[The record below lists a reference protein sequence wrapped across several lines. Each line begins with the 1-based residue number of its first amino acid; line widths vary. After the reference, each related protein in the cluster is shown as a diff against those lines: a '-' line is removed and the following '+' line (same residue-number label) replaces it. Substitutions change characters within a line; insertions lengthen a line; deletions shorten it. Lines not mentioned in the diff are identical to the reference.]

1 MELKNFA
8 QGEIRSENTLNESS
22 NIEEMASAQA
32 SAQAPAQE
40 MTADETCFEE
50 TEDDQ
55 LPVEYFLEQHYNFRH
70 NVLSGM
76 VEYKKTGEPDEKFT
90 RLTCEALN
98 TIFIKAKREMPD
110 DKSLKGVIKAYVE
123 SDIPPVYN
131 PVEIWLNGLAQW
143 DGKDRVAEF
152 LNRIPG
158 LTDEQIAF
166 LRIYLRSNVA
176 HWLNM
181 EQEHGNETVPL
192 LIGDQGC
199 GKSTF
204 CVRFLP
210 EHLRQYYLDHF
221 NLANKFDK
229 EMALSSCLLICLD
242 EIDMYSSRQM
252 AQVKQTLSKVKVNG
266 RKIYGKTIDE
276 RKRFASFIAT
286 TNNRHPLVDK
296 TGSRRFLTIEIP
308 KGKLI
313 NNNGKIEYDQLY
325 AQLLHE
331 VRDEKLR
338 YWYTNE
344 ETLRIQELNAP
355 YEQTLDLE
363 QMIDCTFRKP
373 QGNEKPGSFTSL
385 EIRKILKQQY
395 PDVQDSHINSIKIG
409 KAMKE
414 MKVAKV
420 KSKRGISY
428 SLIQVAA

>member
-1 MELKNFA
+1 MIETNPFA
-8 QGEIRSENTLNESS
+8 QGEIRSEMSETASENSES
-22 NIEEMASAQA
+22 NAPEMVENDLLA
-32 SAQAPAQE
+32 
-40 MTADETCFEE
+40 
-50 TEDDQ
+50 
-55 LPVEYFLEQHYNFRH
+55 VEYHLEHNYQFRR
-70 NVLSGM
+70 NVLSGL
-76 VEYKKTGEPDEKFT
+76 VGYRKTGEPDENFS
-90 RLTCEALN
+90 RLTSETLN
-98 TIFIKAKREMPD
+98 TIFIKAKREIPD
-110 DKSLKGVIKAYVE
+110 DTSLKTDIKAYVE

-131 PVEIWLNGLAQW
+131 PVVAWLDSLAKW

-158 LTDEQIAF
+158 LSDEKIAF

-192 LIGDQGC
+192 LIGNQGC

-210 EHLRQYYLDHF
+210 KHLRQYYLDHF

-242 EIDMYSSRQM
+242 EIDMYSTRQM
-252 AQVKQTLSKVKVNG
+252 AQIKQALSKVKVNG

-308 KGKLI
+308 NGEVI
-313 NNNGKIEYDQLY
+313 NNNEEIEYEQLY

-344 ETLRIQELNAP
+344 ETQRIQELNAP

-363 QMIDCTFRKP
+363 QMIDCMFRKP
-373 QGNEKPGSFTSL
+373 QGNEKHGAFTSL
-385 EIRKILKQQY
+385 DIRKILKQQY
-395 PDVQDSHINSIKIG
+395 PDVADSQLNSIKIG

-414 MKVAKV
+414 MKVARV
-420 KSKRGISY
+420 KSKRGVSY
-428 SLIQVAA
+428 SLVQLAA

>member
-1 MELKNFA
+1 MIETNPFA
-8 QGEIRSENTLNESS
+8 QGEMRSEMPETASVNPETNATEMV
-22 NIEEMASAQA
+22 EENLL
-32 SAQAPAQE
+32 
-40 MTADETCFEE
+40 D
-50 TEDDQ
+50 
-55 LPVEYFLEQHYNFRH
+55 VEYHLEHNYQFRR

-76 VEYKKTGEPDEKFT
+76 VEYKKTGEPDEKYS
-90 RLTCEALN
+90 RLTSEALN
-98 TIFIKAKREMPD
+98 TIFIRAKREIPD
-110 DKSLKGVIKAYVE
+110 DTSLKTDIKAYVE

-131 PVEIWLNGLAQW
+131 PVVAWLDSLAQW
-143 DGKDRVAEF
+143 DGKDRVTEF
-152 LNRIPG
+152 INRIPG

-210 EHLRQYYLDHF
+210 QHLRQYYLDHF

-229 EMALSSCLLICLD
+229 EMALSCCLLICLD
-242 EIDMYSSRQM
+242 EIDMYNARQM
-252 AQVKQTLSKVKVNG
+252 AQVKQALSKVKVNG

-276 RKRFASFIAT
+276 RNRFASFIAT
-286 TNNRHPLVDK
+286 TNSRHPLVDK

-308 KGKLI
+308 KGEFI
-313 NNNGKIEYDQLY
+313 NNDDEIEYEQLY

-338 YWYTNE
+338 YWYTNV
-344 ETLRIQELNAP
+344 ETQRIQELNAP

-373 QGNEKPGSFTSL
+373 HGNEKHGSFTSL
-385 EIRKILKQQY
+385 DIRKILKQQY
-395 PDVQDSHINSIKIG
+395 PDVHDNQFNSIKIG

-428 SLIQVAA
+428 SLIQLAA

>member
-1 MELKNFA
+1 MIEANPFA
-8 QGEIRSENTLNESS
+8 QGEIRSEMSETASENPEANAP
-22 NIEEMASAQA
+22 EMVENDLLA
-32 SAQAPAQE
+32 
-40 MTADETCFEE
+40 
-50 TEDDQ
+50 
-55 LPVEYFLEQHYNFRH
+55 VEYHLEHNYQFRR
-70 NVLSGM
+70 NVLSGL
-76 VEYKKTGEPDEKFT
+76 VEYKKTGEPDESFS
-90 RLTCEALN
+90 RLTSEALN
-98 TIFIKAKREMPD
+98 TIFIKAKREIPD
-110 DKSLKGVIKAYVE
+110 DTSLKTDIKAYVE

-131 PVEIWLNGLAQW
+131 PVVAWLDSLAKW

-158 LTDEQIAF
+158 LSDEKIDF

-192 LIGDQGC
+192 LIGNQGC

-210 EHLRQYYLDHF
+210 KHLRQYYLDHF

-242 EIDMYSSRQM
+242 EIDMYNTRQM
-252 AQVKQTLSKVKVNG
+252 AQIKQALSKVKVNG

-276 RKRFASFIAT
+276 RMRFASFIAT

-308 KGKLI
+308 NGEVI
-313 NNNGKIEYDQLY
+313 NNNGEIEYEQLY
-325 AQLLHE
+325 AQLLYE

-344 ETLRIQELNAP
+344 ETQRIQELNAP

-363 QMIDCTFRKP
+363 QMIDCMFRKP
-373 QGNEKPGSFTSL
+373 QGNEKHGAFTSL
-385 EIRKILKQQY
+385 DIRKILKQQY
-395 PDVQDSHINSIKIG
+395 PDVADSQFNSIKIG

-414 MKVAKV
+414 MKVARV
-420 KSKRGISY
+420 KSKRGVSY
-428 SLIQVAA
+428 SLVQLAA

>member
-1 MELKNFA
+1 MIETNPFA
-8 QGEIRSENTLNESS
+8 QGEIRSEMSETASVNPEANAP
-22 NIEEMASAQA
+22 EM
-32 SAQAPAQE
+32 
-40 MTADETCFEE
+40 
-50 TEDDQ
+50 
-55 LPVEYFLEQHYNFRH
+55 VENDLLAVECHLEHNYQFRR
-70 NVLSGM
+70 NVLSGL
-76 VEYKKTGEPDEKFT
+76 VEYKKTGEPDENFS
-90 RLTCEALN
+90 RLTSEALN
-98 TIFIKAKREMPD
+98 TIFIKAKREIPD
-110 DKSLKGVIKAYVE
+110 DTSLKTDIKAYVE

-131 PVEIWLNGLAQW
+131 PVVAWLDSLAKW

-158 LTDEQIAF
+158 LSDEKIDF

-192 LIGDQGC
+192 LIGNQGC

-210 EHLRQYYLDHF
+210 KHLRQYYLDHF

-242 EIDMYSSRQM
+242 EIDMYNARQM
-252 AQVKQTLSKVKVNG
+252 AQIKQALSKVKVNG

-276 RKRFASFIAT
+276 RMRFASFIAT

-308 KGKLI
+308 NGEVI
-313 NNNGKIEYDQLY
+313 NNNEEIEYEQLY
-325 AQLLHE
+325 AQLLYE
-331 VRDEKLR
+331 VRDEKQR

-344 ETLRIQELNAP
+344 ETQRIQELNAP

-363 QMIDCTFRKP
+363 QMIDCMFRKP
-373 QGNEKPGSFTSL
+373 QGNEKHGAFTSL
-385 EIRKILKQQY
+385 DIRKILKQQY
-395 PDVQDSHINSIKIG
+395 PDVADSQLNSIKIG

-414 MKVAKV
+414 MKVARL
-420 KSKRGISY
+420 KSKRGVSY
-428 SLIQVAA
+428 SLVKLAA

>member
-1 MELKNFA
+1 MIETNPIA
-8 QGEIRSENTLNESS
+8 QGEMRSEMPETVSVNPEANATKKVEESLL
-22 NIEEMASAQA
+22 
-32 SAQAPAQE
+32 
-40 MTADETCFEE
+40 D
-50 TEDDQ
+50 
-55 LPVEYFLEQHYNFRH
+55 VEYHLEHNYQFRR

-76 VEYKKTGEPDEKFT
+76 VEYKKNGDPDKSFS
-90 RLTCEALN
+90 RLTSEALN
-98 TIFIKAKREMPD
+98 TIFIKAKREIPD
-110 DKSLKGVIKAYVE
+110 DTSLKTDIKAYVE

-131 PVEIWLNGLAQW
+131 PVVAWLDSLAKW
-143 DGKDRVAEF
+143 DGKDRVTEF

-158 LTDEQIAF
+158 LSDEKVAF

-192 LIGDQGC
+192 LIGNQGC

-210 EHLRQYYLDHF
+210 KHLRQYYLDHF
-221 NLANKFDK
+221 NRANKFDK
-229 EMALSSCLLICLD
+229 EMALSNCLLICLD
-242 EIDMYSSRQM
+242 EIDMYNARQM
-252 AQVKQTLSKVKVNG
+252 AQVKQALSKVKVNG

-276 RKRFASFIAT
+276 RMRFASFIAT

-308 KGKLI
+308 NGEMI
-313 NNNGKIEYDQLY
+313 NNDSEIEYEQLY

-344 ETLRIQELNAP
+344 ETQRIQELNAP

-363 QMIDCTFRKP
+363 QMIDCMFRKP
-373 QGNEKPGSFTSL
+373 QGNEKHGAFTSL
-385 EIRKILKQQY
+385 DIRKILKQQY
-395 PDVQDSHINSIKIG
+395 PDVADSQLNSIKIG

-414 MKVAKV
+414 MKVARV
-420 KSKRGISY
+420 KSKRGVSY
-428 SLIQVAA
+428 SLVQLAA

>member
-1 MELKNFA
+1 MIETNPFA
-8 QGEIRSENTLNESS
+8 QGEIRSEKSETASENPEANAP
-22 NIEEMASAQA
+22 EMVENDLLA
-32 SAQAPAQE
+32 
-40 MTADETCFEE
+40 
-50 TEDDQ
+50 
-55 LPVEYFLEQHYNFRH
+55 VEYHLEHNYQFRR
-70 NVLSGM
+70 NVLSGL
-76 VEYKKTGEPDEKFT
+76 VEYKKTGEPDENFS
-90 RLTCEALN
+90 RLTSEALN
-98 TIFIKAKREMPD
+98 TIFIKAKREIPD
-110 DKSLKGVIKAYVE
+110 DTSLKTDIKAYVE

-131 PVEIWLNGLAQW
+131 PVVAWLDSLAKW

-158 LTDEQIAF
+158 LSDEKIAF

-192 LIGDQGC
+192 LIGNQGC

-210 EHLRQYYLDHF
+210 KHLRQYYLDHF

-242 EIDMYSSRQM
+242 EIDMYNARQM
-252 AQVKQTLSKVKVNG
+252 AQIKQALSKVKVNG

-276 RKRFASFIAT
+276 RMRFASFIAT

-308 KGKLI
+308 NGEVI
-313 NNNGKIEYDQLY
+313 NNNDEIEYEQLY

-363 QMIDCTFRKP
+363 QMIDCMFRKP
-373 QGNEKPGSFTSL
+373 QGNEKHGAFTSL
-385 EIRKILKQQY
+385 DIRKILKQQY
-395 PDVQDSHINSIKIG
+395 PDVADSQINSIKIG

-414 MKVAKV
+414 MKVARV
-420 KSKRGISY
+420 KSKRGVSY
-428 SLIQVAA
+428 SLVKLAA

>member
-1 MELKNFA
+1 MIETNPFA
-8 QGEIRSENTLNESS
+8 QGEIRSEMSETASENPEANAP
-22 NIEEMASAQA
+22 EMVENDLLA
-32 SAQAPAQE
+32 
-40 MTADETCFEE
+40 
-50 TEDDQ
+50 
-55 LPVEYFLEQHYNFRH
+55 VEYHLEHNYQFRR
-70 NVLSGM
+70 NVLSGL
-76 VEYKKTGEPDEKFT
+76 VEYKKSGEPDENFS
-90 RLTCEALN
+90 RLTSEALN
-98 TIFIKAKREMPD
+98 TIFIKAKREIPD
-110 DKSLKGVIKAYVE
+110 DTSLKTDIKAYVE

-131 PVEIWLNGLAQW
+131 PVVAWLDTLAKW
-143 DGKDRVAEF
+143 DGRDRVAEF

-158 LTDEQIAF
+158 LSDEKIAF

-192 LIGDQGC
+192 LIGNQGC

-210 EHLRQYYLDHF
+210 KHFRQYYLDHF

-242 EIDMYSSRQM
+242 EIDMYNARQM
-252 AQVKQTLSKVKVNG
+252 AQIKQALSKVKVNG

-276 RKRFASFIAT
+276 RMRFASFIAT

-308 KGKLI
+308 NGEVI
-313 NNNGKIEYDQLY
+313 NNNEEIEYEQLY

-344 ETLRIQELNAP
+344 ETQRIQELNAP

-363 QMIDCTFRKP
+363 QMIDCMFRKP
-373 QGNEKPGSFTSL
+373 QGNEKHGAFTSL
-385 EIRKILKQQY
+385 DIRKILKQQY
-395 PDVQDSHINSIKIG
+395 PDVADSQLNSIKIG

-414 MKVAKV
+414 MKVARV
-420 KSKRGISY
+420 KSKRGVSY
-428 SLIQVAA
+428 SLVQLAA

>member
-1 MELKNFA
+1 MIETNPFA
-8 QGEIRSENTLNESS
+8 QGEIRSEMSETASENSEANAP
-22 NIEEMASAQA
+22 EMVENDLLA
-32 SAQAPAQE
+32 
-40 MTADETCFEE
+40 
-50 TEDDQ
+50 
-55 LPVEYFLEQHYNFRH
+55 VEYHLEHNYQFRR
-70 NVLSGM
+70 NVLSGL
-76 VEYKKTGEPDEKFT
+76 VEYKKTGEPDENFS
-90 RLTCEALN
+90 RLTSEALN
-98 TIFIKAKREMPD
+98 TIFIKAKREITD
-110 DKSLKGVIKAYVE
+110 DTSLKTDIKAYVE

-131 PVEIWLNGLAQW
+131 PVVAWLDSLAKW

-158 LTDEQIAF
+158 LSDEKIAF

-192 LIGDQGC
+192 LIGNQGC

-210 EHLRQYYLDHF
+210 KHLRQYYLDHF

-242 EIDMYSSRQM
+242 EIDMYNARQM
-252 AQVKQTLSKVKVNG
+252 AQIKQALSKVKVNG

-276 RKRFASFIAT
+276 RMRFASFIAT

-308 KGKLI
+308 NGEVI
-313 NNNGKIEYDQLY
+313 NNNEEIEYEQLY
-325 AQLLHE
+325 AQLLYE

-355 YEQTLDLE
+355 CEQTLDLE
-363 QMIDCTFRKP
+363 QMIDCMFRKP
-373 QGNEKPGSFTSL
+373 QGNEKHGAFTSL
-385 EIRKILKQQY
+385 DIRKILKQQY
-395 PDVQDSHINSIKIG
+395 PDVADSQINSIKIG

-414 MKVAKV
+414 MKVARV
-420 KSKRGISY
+420 KSKRGVSY
-428 SLIQVAA
+428 SLVQLAA

>member
-1 MELKNFA
+1 MIETNPFA
-8 QGEIRSENTLNESS
+8 QGEIRSEMSETASVNPEANAP
-22 NIEEMASAQA
+22 EMVENDLLA
-32 SAQAPAQE
+32 
-40 MTADETCFEE
+40 
-50 TEDDQ
+50 
-55 LPVEYFLEQHYNFRH
+55 VEYHLEHNYQFRR
-70 NVLSGM
+70 NVLSGL
-76 VEYKKTGEPDEKFT
+76 VEYKKTGEPDENFS
-90 RLTCEALN
+90 RLTSEALN
-98 TIFIKAKREMPD
+98 TIFIKAKREIPD
-110 DKSLKGVIKAYVE
+110 DTSLKTDIKAYVE

-131 PVEIWLNGLAQW
+131 PVVTWLDSLAKW

-158 LTDEQIAF
+158 LSDEKIAF

-192 LIGDQGC
+192 LIGNQGC

-210 EHLRQYYLDHF
+210 KHLRQYYLDHF

-242 EIDMYSSRQM
+242 EIDMYNARQM
-252 AQVKQTLSKVKVNG
+252 AQIKQALSKVKVNG

-276 RKRFASFIAT
+276 RMRFASFIAT

-308 KGKLI
+308 NGEVI
-313 NNNGKIEYDQLY
+313 NNNEEIEYEQLY
-325 AQLLHE
+325 AQLLYE

-363 QMIDCTFRKP
+363 QMIDCMFRKP
-373 QGNEKPGSFTSL
+373 QGNEKHGAFTSL
-385 EIRKILKQQY
+385 DIRKILKQQY
-395 PDVQDSHINSIKIG
+395 PDVADSQINSIKIG

-414 MKVAKV
+414 MKVARV
-420 KSKRGISY
+420 KSKRGVSY
-428 SLIQVAA
+428 SLVKLAA

>member
-1 MELKNFA
+1 MIETNPFA
-8 QGEIRSENTLNESS
+8 QGEIRSEMSETASENPEANAP
-22 NIEEMASAQA
+22 EMVENDLLA
-32 SAQAPAQE
+32 
-40 MTADETCFEE
+40 
-50 TEDDQ
+50 
-55 LPVEYFLEQHYNFRH
+55 VEYHLEHNYQFRR
-70 NVLSGM
+70 NMLSGL
-76 VEYKKTGEPDEKFT
+76 VEYKKTGEPDENFS
-90 RLTCEALN
+90 RLTSEVLN
-98 TIFIKAKREMPD
+98 TIFIKAKREIPD
-110 DKSLKGVIKAYVE
+110 DTSLKTDIKAYVE

-131 PVEIWLNGLAQW
+131 PVVAWLDSLAKW

-158 LTDEQIAF
+158 LSDEKIDF

-192 LIGDQGC
+192 LIGNQGC

-210 EHLRQYYLDHF
+210 KHLRQYYLDHF

-242 EIDMYSSRQM
+242 EIDMYNARQM
-252 AQVKQTLSKVKVNG
+252 AQIKQALSKVKVNG

-276 RKRFASFIAT
+276 RMRFASFIAT

-308 KGKLI
+308 NGEVI
-313 NNNGKIEYDQLY
+313 NNNDEIEYEQLY
-325 AQLLHE
+325 AQLLYE

-363 QMIDCTFRKP
+363 QMIDCMFRKP
-373 QGNEKPGSFTSL
+373 QGNEKHGAFTSL
-385 EIRKILKQQY
+385 DIRKILKQQY
-395 PDVQDSHINSIKIG
+395 PDVADNQLNSIKIG

-414 MKVAKV
+414 MKVARV
-420 KSKRGISY
+420 KSKRGVSY
-428 SLIQVAA
+428 SLVQLAA

>member
-1 MELKNFA
+1 MIETNPFA
-8 QGEIRSENTLNESS
+8 QGEIRSEMSETASVNPEANAP
-22 NIEEMASAQA
+22 EMVENDLLA
-32 SAQAPAQE
+32 
-40 MTADETCFEE
+40 
-50 TEDDQ
+50 
-55 LPVEYFLEQHYNFRH
+55 VEYHLEHNYQFRR
-70 NVLSGM
+70 NVLSGL
-76 VEYKKTGEPDEKFT
+76 VEYKKTGEPDENFS
-90 RLTCEALN
+90 RLTSEALN
-98 TIFIKAKREMPD
+98 TIFIKAKREIPD
-110 DKSLKGVIKAYVE
+110 DTSLKTDIKAYVE

-131 PVEIWLNGLAQW
+131 PVVAWLDSLAKW

-158 LTDEQIAF
+158 LSDEKIDF

-192 LIGDQGC
+192 LIGNQGC

-210 EHLRQYYLDHF
+210 KHLRQYYLDHF

-242 EIDMYSSRQM
+242 EIDMYNARQM
-252 AQVKQTLSKVKVNG
+252 AQIKQALSKVKVNG

-276 RKRFASFIAT
+276 RMRFASFIAT

-308 KGKLI
+308 NGEVI
-313 NNNGKIEYDQLY
+313 NNNEEIEYEQLY
-325 AQLLHE
+325 AQLLYE

-363 QMIDCTFRKP
+363 QMIDCMFRKP
-373 QGNEKPGSFTSL
+373 QGNEKHGAFTSL
-385 EIRKILKQQY
+385 DIRKILKQQY
-395 PDVQDSHINSIKIG
+395 PDVADSQLNSIKIG

-414 MKVAKV
+414 MKVARV
-420 KSKRGISY
+420 KSKRGVSY
-428 SLIQVAA
+428 SLVQLAA

>member
-1 MELKNFA
+1 MIEANPFA
-8 QGEIRSENTLNESS
+8 QGEIRSEMSETASENPEANAP
-22 NIEEMASAQA
+22 EMVENDLLA
-32 SAQAPAQE
+32 
-40 MTADETCFEE
+40 
-50 TEDDQ
+50 
-55 LPVEYFLEQHYNFRH
+55 VEYHLEHNYQFRR
-70 NVLSGM
+70 NVLSGL
-76 VEYKKTGEPDEKFT
+76 VEYKKTGEPDESFS
-90 RLTCEALN
+90 RLTSEALN
-98 TIFIKAKREMPD
+98 TIFIKAKREIPD
-110 DKSLKGVIKAYVE
+110 DTSLKTDIKAYVE

-131 PVEIWLNGLAQW
+131 PVVAWLDSLAKW

-158 LTDEQIAF
+158 LSDEKIDF

-192 LIGDQGC
+192 LIGNQGC

-210 EHLRQYYLDHF
+210 KHLRQYYLDHF

-242 EIDMYSSRQM
+242 EIDMYNARQM
-252 AQVKQTLSKVKVNG
+252 AQIKQALSKVKVNG

-276 RKRFASFIAT
+276 RMRFASFIAT

-308 KGKLI
+308 NGEVI
-313 NNNGKIEYDQLY
+313 NNNGEIEYEQLY

-344 ETLRIQELNAP
+344 ETQRIQELNAP

-363 QMIDCTFRKP
+363 QMIDCMFRKP
-373 QGNEKPGSFTSL
+373 QGNEKHGAFTSL
-385 EIRKILKQQY
+385 DIRKILKQQY
-395 PDVQDSHINSIKIG
+395 PDVADSQLNSIKIG

-414 MKVAKV
+414 MKVARV
-420 KSKRGISY
+420 KSKRGVSY
-428 SLIQVAA
+428 SLVQLAA

>member
-1 MELKNFA
+1 MIETNPFA
-8 QGEIRSENTLNESS
+8 QGEIRSEMSET
-22 NIEEMASAQA
+22 ASVNPEAN
-32 SAQAPAQE
+32 APGMVENDLLA
-40 MTADETCFEE
+40 
-50 TEDDQ
+50 
-55 LPVEYFLEQHYNFRH
+55 VEYHLEHNYQFRR
-70 NVLSGM
+70 NVLSGL
-76 VEYKKTGEPDEKFT
+76 VEYKKTGEPDENFS
-90 RLTCEALN
+90 RLTSEALN
-98 TIFIKAKREMPD
+98 TIFIKAKREIPD
-110 DKSLKGVIKAYVE
+110 DTSLKTDIKAYVE

-131 PVEIWLNGLAQW
+131 PVVTWLDSLAKW

-158 LTDEQIAF
+158 LSDEKIAF

-192 LIGDQGC
+192 LIGNQGC

-210 EHLRQYYLDHF
+210 KHLRQYYLDHF

-242 EIDMYSSRQM
+242 EIDMYNARQM
-252 AQVKQTLSKVKVNG
+252 AQIKQALSKVKVNG

-276 RKRFASFIAT
+276 RMRFASFIAT

-308 KGKLI
+308 NGEVI
-313 NNNGKIEYDQLY
+313 NNNEEIEYEQLY

-363 QMIDCTFRKP
+363 QMIDCMFRKP
-373 QGNEKPGSFTSL
+373 QGNEKHGAFTSL
-385 EIRKILKQQY
+385 DIRKILKQQY
-395 PDVQDSHINSIKIG
+395 PDVADSQINSIKIG

-414 MKVAKV
+414 MKVARV
-420 KSKRGISY
+420 KSKRGVSY
-428 SLIQVAA
+428 SLIQLAA

>member
-1 MELKNFA
+1 MIETNPFA
-8 QGEIRSENTLNESS
+8 QGEIRSEMSETASENSEANAP
-22 NIEEMASAQA
+22 EMVENDLLA
-32 SAQAPAQE
+32 
-40 MTADETCFEE
+40 
-50 TEDDQ
+50 
-55 LPVEYFLEQHYNFRH
+55 VEYHLEHNYQFRR
-70 NVLSGM
+70 NVLSGL
-76 VEYKKTGEPDEKFT
+76 VEYKKTGEPDENFS
-90 RLTCEALN
+90 RLTSEALN
-98 TIFIKAKREMPD
+98 TIFIKAKREIPD
-110 DKSLKGVIKAYVE
+110 DTSLKTDIKAYVE

-131 PVEIWLNGLAQW
+131 PVVAWLDSLAKW

-158 LTDEQIAF
+158 LSDEKIAF

-192 LIGDQGC
+192 LIGNQGC

-210 EHLRQYYLDHF
+210 KHLRQYYLDHF

-242 EIDMYSSRQM
+242 EIDMYNARQM
-252 AQVKQTLSKVKVNG
+252 AQIKQALSKVKVNG

-276 RKRFASFIAT
+276 RMRFASFIAT

-308 KGKLI
+308 NGEVI
-313 NNNGKIEYDQLY
+313 NNNDEIEYEQLY
-325 AQLLHE
+325 AQLLYE

-363 QMIDCTFRKP
+363 QMIDCMFRKP
-373 QGNEKPGSFTSL
+373 QGNEKHGAFTSL
-385 EIRKILKQQY
+385 DIRKILKQQY
-395 PDVQDSHINSIKIG
+395 PDVADSQINSIKIG

-414 MKVAKV
+414 MKVARV
-420 KSKRGISY
+420 KSKRGVSY
-428 SLIQVAA
+428 SLVKLAA

>member
-1 MELKNFA
+1 MIETNPFA
-8 QGEIRSENTLNESS
+8 QGEIRSEMSETASDNPEANAP
-22 NIEEMASAQA
+22 EMVENDLLA
-32 SAQAPAQE
+32 
-40 MTADETCFEE
+40 
-50 TEDDQ
+50 
-55 LPVEYFLEQHYNFRH
+55 VEYHLEHNYQFRR
-70 NVLSGM
+70 NVLSGL
-76 VEYKKTGEPDEKFT
+76 VEYKKTGEPDESFS
-90 RLTCEALN
+90 RLTSEALN
-98 TIFIKAKREMPD
+98 TIFIKAKREIPD
-110 DKSLKGVIKAYVE
+110 DTSLKTDIKAYVE

-131 PVEIWLNGLAQW
+131 PVVTWLESLAKW
-143 DGKDRVAEF
+143 DGKDRVLEF

-158 LTDEQIAF
+158 LSDEKIAF

-192 LIGDQGC
+192 LIGNQGC

-204 CVRFLP
+204 CVCFLP
-210 EHLRQYYLDHF
+210 KHLRQYYLDHF

-242 EIDMYSSRQM
+242 EIDMYNARQM
-252 AQVKQTLSKVKVNG
+252 AQIKQALSKVKVNG

-276 RKRFASFIAT
+276 RMRFASFIAT

-308 KGKLI
+308 NGEVI
-313 NNNGKIEYDQLY
+313 NNNGEIEYEQLY

-344 ETLRIQELNAP
+344 ETQRIQELNAP

-363 QMIDCTFRKP
+363 QMIDCMFRKP
-373 QGNEKPGSFTSL
+373 QGNEKHGAFTSL
-385 EIRKILKQQY
+385 DIRKILKQQY
-395 PDVQDSHINSIKIG
+395 PDVADSQLNSIKIG

-414 MKVAKV
+414 MKVARV
-420 KSKRGISY
+420 KSKRGVSY
-428 SLIQVAA
+428 SLVQLAA

>member
-1 MELKNFA
+1 MIETNPFA
-8 QGEIRSENTLNESS
+8 QGEIRSEMSETASENSEANAP
-22 NIEEMASAQA
+22 EMVENDLLA
-32 SAQAPAQE
+32 
-40 MTADETCFEE
+40 
-50 TEDDQ
+50 
-55 LPVEYFLEQHYNFRH
+55 VEYHLEHNYQFRR
-70 NVLSGM
+70 NVLSGL
-76 VEYKKTGEPDEKFT
+76 VEYKKTGEPDENFS
-90 RLTCEALN
+90 RLTSEALN
-98 TIFIKAKREMPD
+98 TIFIKAKREIPD
-110 DKSLKGVIKAYVE
+110 DTSLKTDIKAYVE

-131 PVEIWLNGLAQW
+131 PVVTWLDSLAKW

-158 LTDEQIAF
+158 LSDEKIDF

-192 LIGDQGC
+192 LIGNQGC

-210 EHLRQYYLDHF
+210 KHLRQYYLDHF

-242 EIDMYSSRQM
+242 EIDMYNARQM
-252 AQVKQTLSKVKVNG
+252 AQIKQALSKVKVNG

-276 RKRFASFIAT
+276 RMRFASFIAT

-308 KGKLI
+308 NGEVI
-313 NNNGKIEYDQLY
+313 NNNDEIEYEQLY
-325 AQLLHE
+325 AQLLYE

-344 ETLRIQELNAP
+344 ETQRIQELNAP

-363 QMIDCTFRKP
+363 QMIDCMFRKP
-373 QGNEKPGSFTSL
+373 QGNEKHGAFTSL
-385 EIRKILKQQY
+385 DIRKILKQQY
-395 PDVQDSHINSIKIG
+395 PDVADSQINSIKIG

-414 MKVAKV
+414 MKVARV
-420 KSKRGISY
+420 KSKRGVSY
-428 SLIQVAA
+428 SLVKLAA

>member
-1 MELKNFA
+1 MIETNPIA
-8 QGEIRSENTLNESS
+8 QGEMRSEMPETASVNPEANATKKVEESLL
-22 NIEEMASAQA
+22 
-32 SAQAPAQE
+32 
-40 MTADETCFEE
+40 D
-50 TEDDQ
+50 
-55 LPVEYFLEQHYNFRH
+55 VEYHLEHNYQFRR

-76 VEYKKTGEPDEKFT
+76 VEYKKNGEPDESFS
-90 RLTCEALN
+90 RLTSEALN
-98 TIFIKAKREMPD
+98 TIFIKAKREIPD
-110 DKSLKGVIKAYVE
+110 DTSLKTDIKAYVE

-131 PVEIWLNGLAQW
+131 PVVAWLDSLAKW
-143 DGKDRVAEF
+143 DGKDRVTEF

-158 LTDEQIAF
+158 LSDEKIAF

-192 LIGDQGC
+192 LIGNQGC

-210 EHLRQYYLDHF
+210 KHLRQYYLDHF

-229 EMALSSCLLICLD
+229 EMALSNCLLICLD
-242 EIDMYSSRQM
+242 EIDMYNARQM
-252 AQVKQTLSKVKVNG
+252 AQVKQALSKVKVNG

-276 RKRFASFIAT
+276 RMRFASFIAT

-296 TGSRRFLTIEIP
+296 TGSRRFLTIETP
-308 KGKLI
+308 NGEMI
-313 NNNGKIEYDQLY
+313 NNDSEIEYEQLY

-344 ETLRIQELNAP
+344 ETQRIQELNAP

-363 QMIDCTFRKP
+363 QMIDCMFRKP
-373 QGNEKPGSFTSL
+373 QGNEKHGAFTSL
-385 EIRKILKQQY
+385 DIRKILKQQY
-395 PDVQDSHINSIKIG
+395 PDVADSQLNSIKIG

-414 MKVAKV
+414 MKVARV
-420 KSKRGISY
+420 KSKRGVSY
-428 SLIQVAA
+428 SLIQLAA

>member
-1 MELKNFA
+1 MEQKSFA
-8 QGEIRSENTLNESS
+8 QGIIRSGNTLDASS
-22 NIEEMASAQA
+22 NNEEMTSAQV
-32 SAQAPAQE
+32 PVQE
-40 MTADETCFEE
+40 M
-50 TEDDQ
+50 EDDQ

-76 VEYKKTGEPDEKFT
+76 VEYKKTEEPDEKFS
-90 RLTCEALN
+90 RLTSEAFN

-110 DKSLKGVIKAYVE
+110 DKSLKELIKAYVE
-123 SDIPPVYN
+123 SDIPPIYN
-131 PVEIWLNGLAQW
+131 PVEMWLNSLAQW

-181 EQEHGNETVPL
+181 EQEYGNETVPL

-229 EMALSSCLLICLD
+229 EMALSGCLLICLD
-242 EIDMYSSRQM
+242 EIDMYGARQM
-252 AQVKQTLSKVKVNG
+252 AQVKQALSKVKVNG

-308 KGKLI
+308 KGEFI
-313 NNNGKIEYDQLY
+313 NNVDKIEYDQLY

-344 ETLRIQELNAP
+344 ETQRIQELNVP

-373 QGNEKPGSFTSL
+373 LGNEKHGSFTSL
-385 EIRKILKQQY
+385 DIRKILKQQY
-395 PDVQDSHINSIKIG
+395 PDVHDNQFNSIKIG

-414 MKVAKV
+414 MKVSKV
-420 KSKRGISY
+420 KSKRGVSY

>member
-1 MELKNFA
+1 MIETNPFA
-8 QGEIRSENTLNESS
+8 QGELRSEMSETASVNPEANAP
-22 NIEEMASAQA
+22 EMVENDLLA
-32 SAQAPAQE
+32 
-40 MTADETCFEE
+40 
-50 TEDDQ
+50 
-55 LPVEYFLEQHYNFRH
+55 VEYHLEHNYQFRR
-70 NVLSGM
+70 NVLSGL
-76 VEYKKTGEPDEKFT
+76 VEYKKTGEPDENFS
-90 RLTCEALN
+90 RLTSEALN
-98 TIFIKAKREMPD
+98 TIFIKAKREIPD
-110 DKSLKGVIKAYVE
+110 DTSLKTDIKAYVE

-131 PVEIWLNGLAQW
+131 PVVAWLDSLAKW

-158 LTDEQIAF
+158 LSDEKIAF

-192 LIGDQGC
+192 LIGNQGC

-210 EHLRQYYLDHF
+210 KHLRQYYLDHF

-242 EIDMYSSRQM
+242 EIDMYNARQM
-252 AQVKQTLSKVKVNG
+252 AQIKQALSKVKVNG

-276 RKRFASFIAT
+276 RMRFASFIAT

-308 KGKLI
+308 NGEVI
-313 NNNGKIEYDQLY
+313 NNNEEIEYEQLY

-363 QMIDCTFRKP
+363 QMIDCMFRKP
-373 QGNEKPGSFTSL
+373 QGNEKHEAFTSL
-385 EIRKILKQQY
+385 DIRKILKQQY
-395 PDVQDSHINSIKIG
+395 PDVADSQINSIKIG

-414 MKVAKV
+414 MKVARV
-420 KSKRGISY
+420 KSKRGVSY
-428 SLIQVAA
+428 SLVKLAA

>member
-1 MELKNFA
+1 MIETNPFA
-8 QGEIRSENTLNESS
+8 QGEMRSEMPET
-22 NIEEMASAQA
+22 ASVNPEANA
-32 SAQAPAQE
+32 
-40 MTADETCFEE
+40 TKKV
-50 TEDDQ
+50 EDNLLD
-55 LPVEYFLEQHYNFRH
+55 VEYHLEHNYQFRR

-76 VEYKKTGEPDEKFT
+76 VEYKKNGEPDESFS
-90 RLTCEALN
+90 RLTSEALN
-98 TIFIKAKREMPD
+98 TIFIKAKREIPD
-110 DKSLKGVIKAYVE
+110 DTSLKTDIKAYVE

-131 PVEIWLNGLAQW
+131 PVVAWLDSLAKW
-143 DGKDRVAEF
+143 DGKDRVTEF

-158 LTDEQIAF
+158 LSDEKVTF

-192 LIGDQGC
+192 LIGNQGC

-210 EHLRQYYLDHF
+210 KHLRQYYLDHF

-229 EMALSSCLLICLD
+229 EMALSNCLLICLD
-242 EIDMYSSRQM
+242 EIDMYNARQM
-252 AQVKQTLSKVKVNG
+252 AQVKQALSKVKVNG

-276 RKRFASFIAT
+276 RMRFASFIAT

-308 KGKLI
+308 NGEMI
-313 NNNGKIEYDQLY
+313 NNDSKIEYEQLY

-331 VRDEKLR
+331 VRDEKFR

-344 ETLRIQELNAP
+344 ETQRIQELNAP

-363 QMIDCTFRKP
+363 QMIDCMFRKP
-373 QGNEKPGSFTSL
+373 QGNEKHGAFTSL
-385 EIRKILKQQY
+385 DIRKILKQQY
-395 PDVQDSHINSIKIG
+395 PDVADSQLNSIKIG

-414 MKVAKV
+414 MKVARV
-420 KSKRGISY
+420 KSKRGVSY
-428 SLIQVAA
+428 SLIQLAA

>member
-1 MELKNFA
+1 MIETNPFA
-8 QGEIRSENTLNESS
+8 QGEIRSEMSETASVNPEANAP
-22 NIEEMASAQA
+22 EMVENDLLA
-32 SAQAPAQE
+32 
-40 MTADETCFEE
+40 
-50 TEDDQ
+50 
-55 LPVEYFLEQHYNFRH
+55 VEYHLEHNYQFRR
-70 NVLSGM
+70 NVLSGL
-76 VEYKKTGEPDEKFT
+76 VEYKKTGEPDENFS
-90 RLTCEALN
+90 RLTSEALN
-98 TIFIKAKREMPD
+98 TIFIKAKREIPD
-110 DKSLKGVIKAYVE
+110 DTSLKTDIKAYVE

-131 PVEIWLNGLAQW
+131 PVVAWLDSLAKW

-158 LTDEQIAF
+158 LSDEKIAF

-192 LIGDQGC
+192 LIGNQGC

-210 EHLRQYYLDHF
+210 KHLRQYYLDHF

-242 EIDMYSSRQM
+242 EIDMYNARQM
-252 AQVKQTLSKVKVNG
+252 AQIKQALSKVKVNG

-276 RKRFASFIAT
+276 RMRFASFIAT

-308 KGKLI
+308 NGEVI
-313 NNNGKIEYDQLY
+313 NNNDEIEYEQLY

-338 YWYTNE
+338 YWYTDE

-363 QMIDCTFRKP
+363 QMIDCMFRKP
-373 QGNEKPGSFTSL
+373 QGNEKHGAFTSL
-385 EIRKILKQQY
+385 DIRKILKQQY
-395 PDVQDSHINSIKIG
+395 PDVADSQLNSIKIG

-414 MKVAKV
+414 MKVARV
-420 KSKRGISY
+420 KSKRGVSY
-428 SLIQVAA
+428 SLVKLAA

>member
-1 MELKNFA
+1 MIETNPFA
-8 QGEIRSENTLNESS
+8 QGEIRSEMSETASENSEANAP
-22 NIEEMASAQA
+22 EMVENDLLA
-32 SAQAPAQE
+32 
-40 MTADETCFEE
+40 
-50 TEDDQ
+50 
-55 LPVEYFLEQHYNFRH
+55 VEYHLEHNYQFRR
-70 NVLSGM
+70 NVLSGL
-76 VEYKKTGEPDEKFT
+76 VEYKKTGEPDENFS
-90 RLTCEALN
+90 RLTSEVLN
-98 TIFIKAKREMPD
+98 TIFIKAKREIPD
-110 DKSLKGVIKAYVE
+110 DTSLKTDIKAYVE

-131 PVEIWLNGLAQW
+131 PVVAWLDSLAKW

-158 LTDEQIAF
+158 LSDEKIAF

-192 LIGDQGC
+192 LIGNQGC

-210 EHLRQYYLDHF
+210 KHLRQYYLDHF

-242 EIDMYSSRQM
+242 EIDMYNARQM
-252 AQVKQTLSKVKVNG
+252 AQIKQALSKVKVNG

-276 RKRFASFIAT
+276 RMRFASFIAT

-308 KGKLI
+308 NGEVI
-313 NNNGKIEYDQLY
+313 NNNEEIEYEQLY

-363 QMIDCTFRKP
+363 QMIDCMFRKP
-373 QGNEKPGSFTSL
+373 QGNEKHGAFTSL
-385 EIRKILKQQY
+385 DIRKILKLQY
-395 PDVQDSHINSIKIG
+395 PDVADSQINSIKIG

-414 MKVAKV
+414 MKVARV
-420 KSKRGISY
+420 KSKRGVSY
-428 SLIQVAA
+428 SLVKLAA

>member
-1 MELKNFA
+1 MIETNPFA
-8 QGEIRSENTLNESS
+8 QGEIRSEMSETASENSEANAP
-22 NIEEMASAQA
+22 EMVENDLLA
-32 SAQAPAQE
+32 
-40 MTADETCFEE
+40 
-50 TEDDQ
+50 
-55 LPVEYFLEQHYNFRH
+55 VEYHLEHNYQFRR
-70 NVLSGM
+70 NVLSGL
-76 VEYKKTGEPDEKFT
+76 VEYRKTGEPDENFS
-90 RLTCEALN
+90 RLTSEALN
-98 TIFIKAKREMPD
+98 TIFIKAKREIPD
-110 DKSLKGVIKAYVE
+110 DTSLKTDIKAYVE

-131 PVEIWLNGLAQW
+131 PVVTWLESLAKW

-158 LTDEQIAF
+158 LSDEKIDF

-192 LIGDQGC
+192 LIGNQGC

-210 EHLRQYYLDHF
+210 KHLRQYYLDHF

-242 EIDMYSSRQM
+242 EIDMYNARQM
-252 AQVKQTLSKVKVNG
+252 AQIKQALSKVKVNG

-276 RKRFASFIAT
+276 RMRFASFIAT

-308 KGKLI
+308 NGEVI
-313 NNNGKIEYDQLY
+313 NNNEEIEYEQLY
-325 AQLLHE
+325 AQLLYE

-344 ETLRIQELNAP
+344 ETQRIQELNAP

-363 QMIDCTFRKP
+363 QMIDCMFRKP
-373 QGNEKPGSFTSL
+373 QGNEKHGAFTSL
-385 EIRKILKQQY
+385 DIRKILKQQY
-395 PDVQDSHINSIKIG
+395 PDVADSQINSIKIG

-414 MKVAKV
+414 MKVARV
-420 KSKRGISY
+420 KSKRGVSY
-428 SLIQVAA
+428 SLVKLAA

>member
-1 MELKNFA
+1 MIETNPFA
-8 QGEIRSENTLNESS
+8 QGEIRSEMSETASENSEANAP
-22 NIEEMASAQA
+22 EMVENDLLA
-32 SAQAPAQE
+32 
-40 MTADETCFEE
+40 
-50 TEDDQ
+50 
-55 LPVEYFLEQHYNFRH
+55 VEYHLEHNYQFRR
-70 NVLSGM
+70 NVLSGL
-76 VEYKKTGEPDEKFT
+76 VEYKKTGEPDENFS
-90 RLTCEALN
+90 RLTSEALN
-98 TIFIKAKREMPD
+98 TIFIKAKREIPD
-110 DKSLKGVIKAYVE
+110 DTSLKTDIKAYVE

-131 PVEIWLNGLAQW
+131 PVVTWLDSLAKW

-158 LTDEQIAF
+158 LSDEKIAF

-192 LIGDQGC
+192 LIGNQGC

-210 EHLRQYYLDHF
+210 KHLRQYYLDHF

-242 EIDMYSSRQM
+242 EIDMYNARQM
-252 AQVKQTLSKVKVNG
+252 AQIKQALSKVKVNG

-276 RKRFASFIAT
+276 RMRFASFIAT

-308 KGKLI
+308 NGEVI
-313 NNNGKIEYDQLY
+313 NNNDEIEYEQLY
-325 AQLLHE
+325 AQLLYE

-344 ETLRIQELNAP
+344 ETQRIQELNAP

-363 QMIDCTFRKP
+363 QMIDCMFRKP
-373 QGNEKPGSFTSL
+373 QGNEKHGAFTSL
-385 EIRKILKQQY
+385 DIRKILKQQY
-395 PDVQDSHINSIKIG
+395 PDVADSQFNSIKIG

-414 MKVAKV
+414 MKVARV
-420 KSKRGISY
+420 KSKRGVSY
-428 SLIQVAA
+428 SLVQLAA

>member
-1 MELKNFA
+1 MIETNPFA
-8 QGEIRSENTLNESS
+8 QGEMRSEMPET
-22 NIEEMASAQA
+22 ASVNPEANA
-32 SAQAPAQE
+32 
-40 MTADETCFEE
+40 TKKV
-50 TEDDQ
+50 EDNLLD
-55 LPVEYFLEQHYNFRH
+55 VEYHLEHNYQFRR

-76 VEYKKTGEPDEKFT
+76 VEYKKTGEPDESFS
-90 RLTCEALN
+90 RLTSEALN
-98 TIFIKAKREMPD
+98 TIFIKAKREITD
-110 DKSLKGVIKAYVE
+110 DTSLKTDIKAYVE

-131 PVEIWLNGLAQW
+131 PVVAWLDSLAKW
-143 DGKDRVAEF
+143 DGKDRVTEF

-158 LTDEQIAF
+158 LSDEKIAF

-192 LIGDQGC
+192 LIGNQGC

-210 EHLRQYYLDHF
+210 KHLRQYYLDHF

-229 EMALSSCLLICLD
+229 EMALSNCLLICLD
-242 EIDMYSSRQM
+242 EIDMYNARQM
-252 AQVKQTLSKVKVNG
+252 AQVKQALSKVKVNG

-276 RKRFASFIAT
+276 RMRFASFIAT

-308 KGKLI
+308 NGEMI
-313 NNNGKIEYDQLY
+313 NNDSEIEYEQLY

-344 ETLRIQELNAP
+344 ETQRIQELNAP

-363 QMIDCTFRKP
+363 QMIDCMFRKP
-373 QGNEKPGSFTSL
+373 QGSEKHGVFTSL
-385 EIRKILKQQY
+385 DIRKILKQQY
-395 PDVQDSHINSIKIG
+395 PDVADSQLNSIKIG

-414 MKVAKV
+414 MKVARV
-420 KSKRGISY
+420 KSKRGVSY
-428 SLIQVAA
+428 SLIQLAA

>member
-1 MELKNFA
+1 MIETNPFA
-8 QGEIRSENTLNESS
+8 QGEIRSEMSETASENSEANAP
-22 NIEEMASAQA
+22 EMVENDLLA
-32 SAQAPAQE
+32 
-40 MTADETCFEE
+40 
-50 TEDDQ
+50 
-55 LPVEYFLEQHYNFRH
+55 VEYHLEHNYQFRR
-70 NVLSGM
+70 NVLSGL
-76 VEYKKTGEPDEKFT
+76 VEYRKTGEPDENFS
-90 RLTCEALN
+90 RLTSEALN
-98 TIFIKAKREMPD
+98 TIFIKAKREIPD
-110 DKSLKGVIKAYVE
+110 DTSLKTDIKAYVE

-131 PVEIWLNGLAQW
+131 PVVTWLESLAKW

-158 LTDEQIAF
+158 LSDEKIDF

-192 LIGDQGC
+192 LIGNQGC

-210 EHLRQYYLDHF
+210 MHLRQYYLDHF
-221 NLANKFDK
+221 NLANKCDK

-242 EIDMYSSRQM
+242 EIDMYNARQM
-252 AQVKQTLSKVKVNG
+252 AQIKQALSKVKVNG

-276 RKRFASFIAT
+276 RMRFASFIAT

-308 KGKLI
+308 NGEVI
-313 NNNGKIEYDQLY
+313 NNNEEIEYEQLY
-325 AQLLHE
+325 AQLLYE

-344 ETLRIQELNAP
+344 ETQRIQELNAP

-363 QMIDCTFRKP
+363 QMIDCMFRKP
-373 QGNEKPGSFTSL
+373 QGNEKHGAFTSL
-385 EIRKILKQQY
+385 DIRKILKQQY
-395 PDVQDSHINSIKIG
+395 PDVADSQINSIKIG

-414 MKVAKV
+414 MKVARV
-420 KSKRGISY
+420 KSKRGVSY
-428 SLIQVAA
+428 SLVQLAA

>member
-1 MELKNFA
+1 MIETNPFA
-8 QGEIRSENTLNESS
+8 QGEIRSEMSETASENPEANAP
-22 NIEEMASAQA
+22 EMVENDLLA
-32 SAQAPAQE
+32 
-40 MTADETCFEE
+40 
-50 TEDDQ
+50 
-55 LPVEYFLEQHYNFRH
+55 VEYHLEHNYQFRR
-70 NVLSGM
+70 NVLSGL
-76 VEYKKTGEPDEKFT
+76 VEYKKTGEPDESFS
-90 RLTCEALN
+90 RLTSEALN
-98 TIFIKAKREMPD
+98 TIFIKAKREIPD
-110 DKSLKGVIKAYVE
+110 DTSLKTDIKAYVE

-131 PVEIWLNGLAQW
+131 PVVAWLDSLAKW

-158 LTDEQIAF
+158 LSDEKIDF

-192 LIGDQGC
+192 LIGNQGC

-210 EHLRQYYLDHF
+210 KHLRQYYLDHF

-242 EIDMYSSRQM
+242 EIDMYNARQM
-252 AQVKQTLSKVKVNG
+252 AQIKQALSKVKVNG

-276 RKRFASFIAT
+276 RMRFASFIAT

-308 KGKLI
+308 NGEVI
-313 NNNGKIEYDQLY
+313 NNNGEIEYEQLY

-344 ETLRIQELNAP
+344 ETQRIQELNAP

-363 QMIDCTFRKP
+363 QMIDCIFRKP
-373 QGNEKPGSFTSL
+373 QGNEKHEAFTSL
-385 EIRKILKQQY
+385 DIRKILKQQY
-395 PDVQDSHINSIKIG
+395 PDVADSQLNSIKIG

-414 MKVAKV
+414 MKVARV
-420 KSKRGISY
+420 KSKRGVSY
-428 SLIQVAA
+428 SLVQLAA

>member
-1 MELKNFA
+1 MIETNPFA
-8 QGEIRSENTLNESS
+8 QGEMRSEMQETASVNPETNATEMV
-22 NIEEMASAQA
+22 EENLL
-32 SAQAPAQE
+32 
-40 MTADETCFEE
+40 D
-50 TEDDQ
+50 
-55 LPVEYFLEQHYNFRH
+55 VEYHLEHNYQFRR

-76 VEYKKTGEPDEKFT
+76 VEYKKTGEPDEKFS
-90 RLTCEALN
+90 RLTSEALN
-98 TIFIKAKREMPD
+98 TIFIRAKREIPD
-110 DKSLKGVIKAYVE
+110 DTSLKTDIKAYVE

-131 PVEIWLNGLAQW
+131 PVVAWLDSLAQW
-143 DGKDRVAEF
+143 DGKDRVTEF
-152 LNRIPG
+152 INRIPG

-210 EHLRQYYLDHF
+210 QHLRQYYLDHF

-229 EMALSSCLLICLD
+229 EMALSCCLLICLD
-242 EIDMYSSRQM
+242 EIDMYNARQM
-252 AQVKQTLSKVKVNG
+252 AQVKQALSKVKVNG

-276 RKRFASFIAT
+276 RNRFASFIAT
-286 TNNRHPLVDK
+286 TNSRHPLVDK

-308 KGKLI
+308 KGEFI
-313 NNNGKIEYDQLY
+313 NNDDEIEYEQLY

-338 YWYTNE
+338 YWYTNV
-344 ETLRIQELNAP
+344 ETQRIQELNAP

-373 QGNEKPGSFTSL
+373 HGNEKHGSFTSL
-385 EIRKILKQQY
+385 DIRKILKQQY
-395 PDVQDSHINSIKIG
+395 PDVHDNQFNSIKIG

-420 KSKRGISY
+420 RSKRGISY
-428 SLIQVAA
+428 SLIQLAA

>member
-1 MELKNFA
+1 MIEANPFA
-8 QGEIRSENTLNESS
+8 QGEIRSEMSET
-22 NIEEMASAQA
+22 ASENSEAN
-32 SAQAPAQE
+32 AP
-40 MTADETCFEE
+40 ETVEN
-50 TEDDQ
+50 D
-55 LPVEYFLEQHYNFRH
+55 LLAVEYHLEHNYQFRR
-70 NVLSGM
+70 NVLSGL
-76 VEYKKTGEPDEKFT
+76 VEYKKTGEPDENFS
-90 RLTCEALN
+90 RLTSEALN
-98 TIFIKAKREMPD
+98 TIFIKAKREIPD
-110 DKSLKGVIKAYVE
+110 DTSLKTDIKAYVE

-131 PVEIWLNGLAQW
+131 PVVAWLDSLAKW

-158 LTDEQIAF
+158 LSDEKIAF

-192 LIGDQGC
+192 LIGNQGC

-210 EHLRQYYLDHF
+210 KHLRQYYLDHF

-242 EIDMYSSRQM
+242 EIDMYNARQM
-252 AQVKQTLSKVKVNG
+252 AQIKQALSKVKVNG

-276 RKRFASFIAT
+276 RMRFASFIAT

-308 KGKLI
+308 NGEVI
-313 NNNGKIEYDQLY
+313 NNNGEIEYEQLY

-344 ETLRIQELNAP
+344 ETQRIQELNAP

-363 QMIDCTFRKP
+363 QMIDCMFRKP
-373 QGNEKPGSFTSL
+373 QGNEKHGAFTSL
-385 EIRKILKQQY
+385 DIRKILKQQY
-395 PDVQDSHINSIKIG
+395 PDVADSQFNSIKIG

-414 MKVAKV
+414 MKVARV
-420 KSKRGISY
+420 KSKRGVSY
-428 SLIQVAA
+428 SLVQLAA

>member
-1 MELKNFA
+1 MIEANPFA
-8 QGEIRSENTLNESS
+8 QGEIRSEMSETASENPEANAP
-22 NIEEMASAQA
+22 EMVENDLLA
-32 SAQAPAQE
+32 
-40 MTADETCFEE
+40 
-50 TEDDQ
+50 
-55 LPVEYFLEQHYNFRH
+55 VEYHLEHNYQFRR
-70 NVLSGM
+70 NVLSGL
-76 VEYKKTGEPDEKFT
+76 VEYKKTGEPDENFS
-90 RLTCEALN
+90 RLTSEALN
-98 TIFIKAKREMPD
+98 TIFIKAKREIPD
-110 DKSLKGVIKAYVE
+110 DTSLKTDIKAYVE

-131 PVEIWLNGLAQW
+131 PVVAWLDSLAKW
-143 DGKDRVAEF
+143 DGRDRVAEF

-158 LTDEQIAF
+158 LSDEKIAF
-166 LRIYLRSNVA
+166 LRIYLRSNLA

-192 LIGDQGC
+192 LIGNQGC

-210 EHLRQYYLDHF
+210 KHLRQYYLDHF

-242 EIDMYSSRQM
+242 EIDMYNARQM
-252 AQVKQTLSKVKVNG
+252 AQIKQALSKVKVNG

-276 RKRFASFIAT
+276 RMRFASFIAT

-308 KGKLI
+308 NGEVI
-313 NNNGKIEYDQLY
+313 NNNGEIEYEQLY

-344 ETLRIQELNAP
+344 ETQRIQELNAP

-363 QMIDCTFRKP
+363 QMIDCIFRKP
-373 QGNEKPGSFTSL
+373 QGNEKHGAFTSL
-385 EIRKILKQQY
+385 DIRKILKQQY
-395 PDVQDSHINSIKIG
+395 PDVADSQFNSIKIG

-414 MKVAKV
+414 MKVARV
-420 KSKRGISY
+420 KSKRGVSY
-428 SLIQVAA
+428 SLVQLAA

>member
-1 MELKNFA
+1 MIETNPFA
-8 QGEIRSENTLNESS
+8 QGEIRSEMSETASENSEANAP
-22 NIEEMASAQA
+22 EMVENDLLA
-32 SAQAPAQE
+32 
-40 MTADETCFEE
+40 
-50 TEDDQ
+50 
-55 LPVEYFLEQHYNFRH
+55 VEYHLEHNYQFRR
-70 NVLSGM
+70 NVLSGL
-76 VEYKKTGEPDEKFT
+76 VEYKKTGEPDENFS
-90 RLTCEALN
+90 RLTSEALN
-98 TIFIKAKREMPD
+98 TIFIKAKREIPD
-110 DKSLKGVIKAYVE
+110 DTSLKTDIKAYVE

-131 PVEIWLNGLAQW
+131 PVVAWLDSLAKW

-158 LTDEQIAF
+158 LSDEKIAF

-192 LIGDQGC
+192 LIGNQGC

-210 EHLRQYYLDHF
+210 KHLRQYYLDHF

-242 EIDMYSSRQM
+242 EIDMYNARQM
-252 AQVKQTLSKVKVNG
+252 AQIKQALSKVKVNG

-276 RKRFASFIAT
+276 RMRFASFIAT

-308 KGKLI
+308 NGEVI
-313 NNNGKIEYDQLY
+313 NNNEEIEYEQLY
-325 AQLLHE
+325 AQLLYE

-363 QMIDCTFRKP
+363 QMIDCMFRKP
-373 QGNEKPGSFTSL
+373 QGNEKHGAFTSL
-385 EIRKILKQQY
+385 DIRKILKQQY
-395 PDVQDSHINSIKIG
+395 PDVADSQLNSIKIG

-414 MKVAKV
+414 MKVARV
-420 KSKRGISY
+420 KSKRGVSY
-428 SLIQVAA
+428 SLVKLAA

>member
-1 MELKNFA
+1 MIETNPFA
-8 QGEIRSENTLNESS
+8 QGEIRSEMSETASENPEANAP
-22 NIEEMASAQA
+22 EMVENDLLA
-32 SAQAPAQE
+32 
-40 MTADETCFEE
+40 
-50 TEDDQ
+50 
-55 LPVEYFLEQHYNFRH
+55 VEYHLEHNYQFRR
-70 NVLSGM
+70 NVLSGL
-76 VEYKKTGEPDEKFT
+76 VEYKKTGEPDENFS
-90 RLTCEALN
+90 RLTSEALN
-98 TIFIKAKREMPD
+98 TIFIKAKREIPD
-110 DKSLKGVIKAYVE
+110 DTSLKTDIKAYVE

-131 PVEIWLNGLAQW
+131 PVVAWLDSLAKW

-158 LTDEQIAF
+158 LSDEKIAF

-192 LIGDQGC
+192 LIGNQGC

-210 EHLRQYYLDHF
+210 KHLRQYYLDHF

-242 EIDMYSSRQM
+242 EIDMYNARQM
-252 AQVKQTLSKVKVNG
+252 AQIKQALSKVKVNG

-276 RKRFASFIAT
+276 RMRFASFIAT

-308 KGKLI
+308 NGEVI
-313 NNNGKIEYDQLY
+313 NNNEEIEYEQLY
-325 AQLLHE
+325 AQLLYE

-363 QMIDCTFRKP
+363 QMIDCMFRKP
-373 QGNEKPGSFTSL
+373 QGNEKHGAFTSL
-385 EIRKILKQQY
+385 DIRKILKQQY
-395 PDVQDSHINSIKIG
+395 PDVADSQLNSIKIG

-414 MKVAKV
+414 MKVARV
-420 KSKRGISY
+420 KSKRGVSY
-428 SLIQVAA
+428 SLVQLAA

>member
-1 MELKNFA
+1 MIETNPFA
-8 QGEIRSENTLNESS
+8 QGEIRSEMSETASENPEANAP
-22 NIEEMASAQA
+22 EMVENDLLA
-32 SAQAPAQE
+32 
-40 MTADETCFEE
+40 
-50 TEDDQ
+50 
-55 LPVEYFLEQHYNFRH
+55 VEYHLEHNYQFRR
-70 NVLSGM
+70 NVLSGL
-76 VEYKKTGEPDEKFT
+76 VEYKKTGEPDENFS
-90 RLTCEALN
+90 RLTSEALN
-98 TIFIKAKREMPD
+98 TIFIKAKREIPD
-110 DKSLKGVIKAYVE
+110 DTSLKTDIKAYVE

-131 PVEIWLNGLAQW
+131 PVVTWLDSLAKW

-158 LTDEQIAF
+158 LSDEKIDF

-192 LIGDQGC
+192 LIGNQGC

-210 EHLRQYYLDHF
+210 KHLRQYYLDHF

-242 EIDMYSSRQM
+242 EIDMYNARQM
-252 AQVKQTLSKVKVNG
+252 AQIKQALSKVKVNG

-276 RKRFASFIAT
+276 RMRFASFIAT

-308 KGKLI
+308 NGEVI
-313 NNNGKIEYDQLY
+313 NNNDEIEYEQLY
-325 AQLLHE
+325 AQLLYE

-363 QMIDCTFRKP
+363 QMIDCMFRKP
-373 QGNEKPGSFTSL
+373 QGNEKHGAFTSL
-385 EIRKILKQQY
+385 DIRKILKQQY
-395 PDVQDSHINSIKIG
+395 PDVADSQINSIKIG

-414 MKVAKV
+414 MKVARV
-420 KSKRGISY
+420 KSKRGVSY
-428 SLIQVAA
+428 SLVKLAA

>member
-1 MELKNFA
+1 MIETNPFA
-8 QGEIRSENTLNESS
+8 QGEIRSEMSETASVNPEANAP
-22 NIEEMASAQA
+22 EMVENDLLA
-32 SAQAPAQE
+32 
-40 MTADETCFEE
+40 
-50 TEDDQ
+50 
-55 LPVEYFLEQHYNFRH
+55 VEYHLEHNYQFRR
-70 NVLSGM
+70 NVLSGL
-76 VEYKKTGEPDEKFT
+76 VEYKKTGEPDENFS
-90 RLTCEALN
+90 RLTSEALN
-98 TIFIKAKREMPD
+98 TIFIKAKREIPD
-110 DKSLKGVIKAYVE
+110 DTSLKTDIKAYVE

-131 PVEIWLNGLAQW
+131 PVVTWLDSLAKW

-158 LTDEQIAF
+158 LSDEKIAF

-192 LIGDQGC
+192 LIGNQGC

-210 EHLRQYYLDHF
+210 KHLRQYYLDHF

-242 EIDMYSSRQM
+242 EIDMYNARQM
-252 AQVKQTLSKVKVNG
+252 AQIKQALSKVKVNG

-276 RKRFASFIAT
+276 RMRFASFIAT

-308 KGKLI
+308 NGEVI
-313 NNNGKIEYDQLY
+313 NNNDEIEYEQLY
-325 AQLLHE
+325 AQLLYE

-363 QMIDCTFRKP
+363 QMIDCMFRKP
-373 QGNEKPGSFTSL
+373 QGNEKHGVFTSL
-385 EIRKILKQQY
+385 DIRKILKQQY
-395 PDVQDSHINSIKIG
+395 PDVADCQINSIKIG

-414 MKVAKV
+414 MKVARV
-420 KSKRGISY
+420 KSKRGVSY
-428 SLIQVAA
+428 SLVKLAA

>member
-1 MELKNFA
+1 MIETNPFA
-8 QGEIRSENTLNESS
+8 QGEIRSEMSETASENSEANAP
-22 NIEEMASAQA
+22 EMVENDLLA
-32 SAQAPAQE
+32 
-40 MTADETCFEE
+40 
-50 TEDDQ
+50 
-55 LPVEYFLEQHYNFRH
+55 VEYHLEHNYQFRR
-70 NVLSGM
+70 NVLSGL
-76 VEYKKTGEPDEKFT
+76 VEYKKTGEPDENFS
-90 RLTCEALN
+90 RLTSEALN
-98 TIFIKAKREMPD
+98 TIFIKAKREIPD
-110 DKSLKGVIKAYVE
+110 DTSLKTDIKAYVE

-131 PVEIWLNGLAQW
+131 PVVTWLDSLAKW

-158 LTDEQIAF
+158 LSDEKIAF

-192 LIGDQGC
+192 LIGNQGC

-210 EHLRQYYLDHF
+210 KHLRQYYLDHF

-242 EIDMYSSRQM
+242 EIDMYNARQM
-252 AQVKQTLSKVKVNG
+252 AQIKQALSKVKVNG

-276 RKRFASFIAT
+276 RMRFASFIAT

-308 KGKLI
+308 NGEVI
-313 NNNGKIEYDQLY
+313 NNNDEIEYEQLY
-325 AQLLHE
+325 AQLLYE
-331 VRDEKLR
+331 VRDAKLR

-363 QMIDCTFRKP
+363 QMIDSMFRKP
-373 QGNEKPGSFTSL
+373 HGNEKHGSFTSL
-385 EIRKILKQQY
+385 DIRKILKQQY
-395 PDVQDSHINSIKIG
+395 PDVADSQLNSIKIG

-414 MKVAKV
+414 MKVARV
-420 KSKRGISY
+420 KSKRGVSY
-428 SLIQVAA
+428 SLVKLAA

>member
-1 MELKNFA
+1 MIETNPFS
-8 QGEIRSENTLNESS
+8 QGEIRSEMSETASENSEANAPEMVENDLLA
-22 NIEEMASAQA
+22 IE
-32 SAQAPAQE
+32 
-40 MTADETCFEE
+40 
-50 TEDDQ
+50 
-55 LPVEYFLEQHYNFRH
+55 YHLEHNYQFRR
-70 NVLSGM
+70 NVLSGL
-76 VEYKKTGEPDEKFT
+76 VEYKKTGEPDENFS
-90 RLTCEALN
+90 RLTSEVLN
-98 TIFIKAKREMPD
+98 TIFIKAKREIPD
-110 DKSLKGVIKAYVE
+110 DTSLKTDIKAYVE

-131 PVEIWLNGLAQW
+131 PVVAWLDSLAKW

-158 LTDEQIAF
+158 LSDEKIAF

-192 LIGDQGC
+192 LIGNQGC

-210 EHLRQYYLDHF
+210 KHLRQYYLDHF

-242 EIDMYSSRQM
+242 DIDMYNARQM
-252 AQVKQTLSKVKVNG
+252 AQIKQALSKVKVNG

-276 RKRFASFIAT
+276 RMRFASFIAT

-308 KGKLI
+308 NGEVI
-313 NNNGKIEYDQLY
+313 NNNEEIEYEQLY
-325 AQLLHE
+325 AQLLYE

-363 QMIDCTFRKP
+363 QMIDCMFRKP
-373 QGNEKPGSFTSL
+373 QGNEKHGAFTSL
-385 EIRKILKQQY
+385 DIRKILKQQY
-395 PDVQDSHINSIKIG
+395 PDVADSQLNSIKIG

-414 MKVAKV
+414 MKVARV
-420 KSKRGISY
+420 KSKRGVSY
-428 SLIQVAA
+428 SLVKLAA

>member
-1 MELKNFA
+1 MIETNPFA
-8 QGEIRSENTLNESS
+8 QGEIRSEMSETASENPEANAP
-22 NIEEMASAQA
+22 EMVENDLLA
-32 SAQAPAQE
+32 
-40 MTADETCFEE
+40 
-50 TEDDQ
+50 
-55 LPVEYFLEQHYNFRH
+55 VEYHLEHNYQFRR
-70 NVLSGM
+70 NVLSGL
-76 VEYKKTGEPDEKFT
+76 VEYKKTGEPDENFS
-90 RLTCEALN
+90 RLTSEALN
-98 TIFIKAKREMPD
+98 TIFIKAKREIPD
-110 DKSLKGVIKAYVE
+110 DTSLKTDIKAYVE

-131 PVEIWLNGLAQW
+131 PVVAWLDSLAKW
-143 DGKDRVAEF
+143 DGRDRVAEF

-158 LTDEQIAF
+158 LSDEKIAF
-166 LRIYLRSNVA
+166 LRIYLRSNLA

-192 LIGDQGC
+192 LIGNQGC

-210 EHLRQYYLDHF
+210 KHLRQYYLDHF

-242 EIDMYSSRQM
+242 EIDMYNARQM
-252 AQVKQTLSKVKVNG
+252 AQIKQALSKVKVNG

-276 RKRFASFIAT
+276 RMRFASFIAT

-308 KGKLI
+308 NGEVI
-313 NNNGKIEYDQLY
+313 NNNGEIEYEQLY

-344 ETLRIQELNAP
+344 ETQRIQELNAP

-363 QMIDCTFRKP
+363 QMIDCIFRKP
-373 QGNEKPGSFTSL
+373 QGNEKHGAFTSL
-385 EIRKILKQQY
+385 DIRKILKQQY
-395 PDVQDSHINSIKIG
+395 PDVADSQFNSIKIG

-414 MKVAKV
+414 MKVARV
-420 KSKRGISY
+420 KSKRGVSY
-428 SLIQVAA
+428 SLVQLAA

>member
-1 MELKNFA
+1 MIETNPFA
-8 QGEIRSENTLNESS
+8 QGEIRSEMSETASENSEANAP
-22 NIEEMASAQA
+22 EMVENDLLA
-32 SAQAPAQE
+32 
-40 MTADETCFEE
+40 
-50 TEDDQ
+50 
-55 LPVEYFLEQHYNFRH
+55 VEYHLEHNYQFRR
-70 NVLSGM
+70 NVLSGL
-76 VEYKKTGEPDEKFT
+76 VEYKKTGEPDENFS
-90 RLTCEALN
+90 RLTSEALN
-98 TIFIKAKREMPD
+98 TIFIKAKREIPD
-110 DKSLKGVIKAYVE
+110 DTSLKTDIKAYVE

-131 PVEIWLNGLAQW
+131 PVVAWLDSLAKW

-158 LTDEQIAF
+158 LSDEKIAF

-192 LIGDQGC
+192 LIGNQGC

-210 EHLRQYYLDHF
+210 KHLRQYYLDHF

-242 EIDMYSSRQM
+242 EIDMYNARQM
-252 AQVKQTLSKVKVNG
+252 AQIKQALSKVKVNG

-276 RKRFASFIAT
+276 RMRFASFIAT

-308 KGKLI
+308 NGEVI
-313 NNNGKIEYDQLY
+313 NNNEEIEYEQLY

-363 QMIDCTFRKP
+363 QMIDCMFRKP
-373 QGNEKPGSFTSL
+373 QGNEKHGAFTSL
-385 EIRKILKQQY
+385 DIRKILKQQY
-395 PDVQDSHINSIKIG
+395 PDVADSQINSIKIG

-414 MKVAKV
+414 MKVARV
-420 KSKRGISY
+420 KSKRGVSY
-428 SLIQVAA
+428 SLIKLAA